1 MLNAPCLV
9 TCLSPVGLLV
19 LPHKMAPGVMSL
31 SSPWRG
37 QGPWGPGGLGA
48 WGPGAPG
55 PWGPG
60 GWLWVD
66 AADLRKHI
74 RVYKLGERGPS
85 IAAAAA
91 RRINTPTN
99 TMEPSAPPRETG
111 RLSPAAS
118 RGQGSSAVS
127 TLTVF
132 TFYSIFTL
140 KCRP

>member
-1 MLNAPCLV
+1 
-9 TCLSPVGLLV
+9 
-19 LPHKMAPGVMSL
+19 MAPGVMSL

-37 QGPWGPGGLGA
+37 QGPQALGA
-48 WGPGAPG
+48 WG

-99 TMEPSAPPRETG
+99 YKHNGTVCTSPGDRPADHRCQQG
-111 RLSPAAS
+111 AGFLSCLNADGLHVLLNIHA
-118 RGQGSSAVS
+118 
-127 TLTVF
+127 
-132 TFYSIFTL
+132 
-140 KCRP
+140 